1 MRKALGS
8 IPAPKKKMY
17 IYKYIHLHKPKYQC
31 LKIKS
36 DASPITSKVLE
47 KCFSFQKVQKAISS
61 DDQSLSE
68 Q

>member
-17 IYKYIHLHKPKYQC
+17 IYKYIQC